1 MIDKETDIFD
11 AVYPYLEDLL
21 PTGGFVSEYVPE
33 PESLPHVSLIEI
45 DNTPDQKT
53 VDSSHHEWSS
63 IVTYESNVYATDKGT
78 CRSIQAALDN
88 AMIGL
93 IGFSKISGQFTPNLA
108 DPRIYRI
115 TCRYT
120 RGITINGDFYRPK

>member
-1 MIDKETDIFD
+1 MIDKETEIFD

-21 PTGGFVSEYVPE
+21 PEGGFVSEYVPE

-45 DNTPDQKT
+45 DNAPDKKT
-53 VDSSHHEWSS
+53 MDSGTHEWSC
-63 IVTYESNVYATDKGT
+63 IVDYESNVYATDKST
-78 CRSIQAALDN
+78 CRTIQAALDN

-93 IGFSKISGQFTPNLA
+93 MGFTKTSGQFTPNLA

-115 TCRYT
+115 TARYT
-120 RGITINGDFYRPK
+120 RGITKYGDFYRPS